1 MEIAAL
7 SQSLNSQALMGM
19 LLVKVL
25 DQTQEMIKQQAALI
39 SQQAMQVP
47 VVTPDGVGENLDVVA

>member
-1 MEIAAL
+1 METGAL
-7 SQSLNSQALMGM
+7 SQALNSQALMGM
-19 LLVKVL
+19 LVVKVL
-25 DQTQEMIKQQAALI
+25 DQTQEMIKQQAALL

>member
-1 MEIAAL
+1 
-7 SQSLNSQALMGM
+7 MGM

-25 DQTQEMIKQQAALI
+25 DQSQEMIKQQAALV

-47 VVTPDGVGENLDVVA
+47 VVTPDGVGESLDIVA

>member
-1 MEIAAL
+1 
-7 SQSLNSQALMGM
+7 MGM

-25 DQTQEMIKQQAALI
+25 DQTQEMIKQQAALV